1 MSERLC
7 TYAVIYIGI
16 YSRIKRVVMSNKGNN
31 TALQSEKAV
40 SAYMESKQLLPFGFA
55 RQYTVDI
62 LYHLC
67 DINNLCNG
75 FLSQYGTHN
84 MYDQQNYSTEQG

>member
-1 MSERLC
+1 
-7 TYAVIYIGI
+7 
-16 YSRIKRVVMSNKGNN
+16 MSNKGNN
-31 TALQSEKAV
+31 TALQSQKAV

-75 FLSQYGTHN
+75 FLSQYGTLPITCMIN
-84 MYDQQNYSTEQG
+84 KTILLSKYDM